1 MKLTGSTLRLIAGL
15 SCAVAAFGCGQA
27 PALQTGSGAALAAS
41 AKAAGPEMTF
51 VANQDYLA
59 AVEKLLARPGLRS
72 VDVLQFSFAV
82 KSGATRRIFDRLV
95 QLQASGVKVRVLMEG
110 VAGTR
115 DENQKTAALLQAAG
129 IEAVKLSAEHTTHA
143 KAICVDGEALLM
155 GSTNWTVTS
164 IERNN
169 ETNALIRS
177 PRIGQAFTRWYDRM
191 WTGHEAMAPGAT
203 TDGDATLL
211 MDTAFYAEAEAM
223 IDSAERSL
231 DIATY
236 FLAYRANNRRDAKV
250 EALLKRIV
258 DRAQALKAKGKP
270 FSVRLFIDN
279 NGISPE
285 RHKSH
290 TLEAACHAKAYLAR
304 HGLTDV
310 YFDSHR
316 QISHMKYI
324 LKDAGTPGAEVLFGS
339 TNWYWGDL
347 DHHHQLNVRT
357 SDPAMVKR
365 FADYQAARI
374 AEAQPAPCD

>member
-1 MKLTGSTLRLIAGL
+1 MNKTWLAVGLT
-15 SCAVAAFGCGQA
+15 CAVAAVGCGRMPAPQA
-27 PALQTGSGAALAAS
+27 GSGVALAAS
-41 AKAAGPEMTF
+41 ASAAGPEMTF
-51 VANQDYLA
+51 VANQDYMP
-59 AVEKLLARPGLRS
+59 AVEKLLARPGIRS

-82 KSGATRRIFDRLV
+82 KPGATRRIFDQLAK
-95 QLQASGVKVRVLMEG
+95 LQASGVKVRVLMEG
-110 VAGTR
+110 VAGTK

-177 PRIGQAFTRWYDRM
+177 PRLGQAFTRWYDRM
-191 WTGHEAMAPGAT
+191 WAGHEAMAEGAT
-203 TDGDATLL
+203 TDGDTTLFR
-211 MDTAFYAEAEAM
+211 DTAFYAEAEAM

-236 FLAYRANNRRDAKV
+236 FLAYRANNARDAKV

-258 DRAQALKAKGKP
+258 DRAKALKAKGKP
-270 FSVRLFIDN
+270 LSVRLFIDN

-285 RHKSH
+285 RQKSH
-290 TLEAACHAKAYLAR
+290 TLEAACHAKAYMAK

-310 YFDSHR
+310 HFDSAR

-324 LKDAGTPGAEVLFGS
+324 LKDAGTAGAEVLFGS
-339 TNWYWGDL
+339 TNWYWADL

-357 SDPAMVKR
+357 SDPALVKR

-374 AEAQPAPCD
+374 AQAEPSPCD